1 MTVSV
6 LRSESLAP
14 LDRIDCISSSCGVEY
29 FRAGAS
35 FRREACKQF
44 VWGGSHGWARGG
56 QLWRINKTHF
66 LRYQNRSL
74 PRQPRSLNYATHRL

>member
-35 FRREACKQF
+35 FRREACK
-44 VWGGSHGWARGG
+44 
-56 QLWRINKTHF
+56 
-66 LRYQNRSL
+66 
-74 PRQPRSLNYATHRL
+74 